1 MSGKPHPKPPSSRKR
16 RTKEMT
22 AEEQRARILWKT
34 LDVPVGCVAHHCI
47 LQQKLRDR
55 GHSDKLWDFRNRLVL
70 TREEHE
76 RYHAGFAP
84 VWRDQLPDAVWEF
97 AFELDGSEI
106 GGYFND
112 WLYRKYPV
120 RVVEAA

>member
-1 MSGKPHPKPPSSRKR
+1 MG
-16 RTKEMT
+16 

-47 LQQKLRDR
+47 LEQKLRAR

-84 VWRDQLPDAVWEF
+84 ICFDQLPELIWEF
-97 AFELDGSEI
+97 ALELDSGDPA
-106 GGYFND
+106 GYFAD
-112 WLYRKYPV
+112 WLYKHYA
-120 RVVEAA
+120 VELGDAA